1 MSAVPSIPL
10 PDATEVAALGPERV
24 VQIMRMQA
32 MAMDALKLQ
41 VAELQRQLDWFKRQ
55 IFGTKSER
63 FVPDA
68 QQLYLGQ
75 VLDEMPPQAASPQPE
90 QTVPAHKRRKAQN
103 DFAEDHAGAFFD
115 AAKVPVETITLPSL
129 EAQGLAPEQYE
140 VIGEK
145 ISHRLA
151 QRPGSYVVLKYVR
164 PIIKRL
170 DTQTLHCAPAPT
182 GVLEGS
188 RADVSFIAGVL
199 VDKFRWHLLLYR
211 QHQRLLDAGLTL
223 SRPWLTQLVQQA
235 ARLLTPIVD
244 AQLASI
250 LAGHVIT
257 MDETPIKAGQ
267 AGGGKMKATY
277 FWPVYGDRDEV
288 CFPHFT
294 SRRAEHV
301 QQVLGCARP
310 GVVLLSDGYAA
321 YARYASKTGI
331 THAQCWA
338 HARRTFFEAQG
349 AEPQAA
355 GEALRHIGA
364 LYGVEEDIRTA
375 KLAGQAKQQHRLT
388 HSKPQVQAF
397 FAWVDQQLVQQ
408 GLLPSNPL
416 TRALAYVR
424 ERRAALEVFLDDPAV
439 PIDTNHIERALRPI
453 PMGRRN
459 WLFCWTEV
467 GAQHVGIVQSLIATC
482 LLQGVDPTTYLVDV
496 LQRVG
501 QHPASN
507 VAALTP
513 RLWKLHFADQPLR
526 SDLHKTAV

>member
-1 MSAVPSIPL
+1 M
-10 PDATEVAALGPERV
+10 AALGPERV

-63 FVPDA
+63 IIPDA
-68 QQLYLGQ
+68 QQLHLGQ
-75 VLDEMPPQAASPQPE
+75 VLGEMPPQAASPQPE
-90 QTVPAHKRRKAQN
+90 QTVPPHKRRKAQS

-115 AAKVPVETITLPSL
+115 ASKVPVETITCPALRRRGSPPS
-129 EAQGLAPEQYE
+129 
-140 VIGEK
+140 
-145 ISHRLA
+145 SMRLSA
-151 QRPGSYVVLKYVR
+151 RRSATVWPSVRAAMWFKRMR

-277 FWPVYGDRDEV
+277 FWPVYGDHDEV

-310 GVVLLSDGYAA
+310 GG
-321 YARYASKTGI
+321 G
-331 THAQCWA
+331 
-338 HARRTFFEAQG
+338 
-349 AEPQAA
+349 
-355 GEALRHIGA
+355 
-364 LYGVEEDIRTA
+364 
-375 KLAGQAKQQHRLT
+375 LA
-388 HSKPQVQAF
+388 
-397 FAWVDQQLVQQ
+397 
-408 GLLPSNPL
+408 
-416 TRALAYVR
+416 
-424 ERRAALEVFLDDPAV
+424 ERRLRGLCALCEQNGHHPRAV
-439 PIDTNHIERALRPI
+439 LGACQAHIL
-453 PMGRRN
+453 
-459 WLFCWTEV
+459 
-467 GAQHVGIVQSLIATC
+467 
-482 LLQGVDPTTYLVDV
+482 
-496 LQRVG
+496 
-501 QHPASN
+501 
-507 VAALTP
+507 
-513 RLWKLHFADQPLR
+513 
-526 SDLHKTAV
+526 

>member
-1 MSAVPSIPL
+1 M
-10 PDATEVAALGPERV
+10 AALGPERV

-90 QTVPAHKRRKAQN
+90 QTVPPHKRRKAQS

-115 AAKVPVETITLPSL
+115 ASKVPVETITCPALRRRGSPPS
-129 EAQGLAPEQYE
+129 
-140 VIGEK
+140 
-145 ISHRLA
+145 SMRLSA
-151 QRPGSYVVLKYVR
+151 RRSATVWPSVRAAMWFKRMR

-199 VDKFRWHLLLYR
+199 VDKFRWHLPLYR

-277 FWPVYGDRDEV
+277 FWPVYGDHDEV

-294 SRRAEHV
+294 SRRADVEHDGAGQPCHLLDFLV
-301 QQVLGCARP
+301 RVHHDRRRASSEQQIGIEIHDDEIRHVVDQWAACSQRQHIIPEFLG
-310 GVVLLSDGYAA
+310 
-321 YARYASKTGI
+321 
-331 THAQCWA
+331 AQPCSAWRA
-338 HARRTFFEAQG
+338 TSWRTARRSFFKRG
-349 AEPQAA
+349 LGRLVRLGMPRT
-355 GEALRHIGA
+355 RHN
-364 LYGVEEDIRTA
+364 
-375 KLAGQAKQQHRLT
+375 LA
-388 HSKPQVQAF
+388 
-397 FAWVDQQLVQQ
+397 
-408 GLLPSNPL
+408 
-416 TRALAYVR
+416 
-424 ERRAALEVFLDDPAV
+424 PAV
-439 PIDTNHIERALRPI
+439 
-453 PMGRRN
+453 
-459 WLFCWTEV
+459 
-467 GAQHVGIVQSLIATC
+467 
-482 LLQGVDPTTYLVDV
+482 
-496 LQRVG
+496 
-501 QHPASN
+501 
-507 VAALTP
+507 
-513 RLWKLHFADQPLR
+513 
-526 SDLHKTAV
+526 AVE